1 MGDVGELAGGAPAA
15 DDAVCGAGADGEGGG
30 GGGVG
35 VDLAVEFGRKGF
47 EELLMME
54 GGAVRIGSGAAG

>member
-1 MGDVGELAGGAPAA
+1 MGDVGELAGGAPTA
-15 DDAVCGAGADGEGGG
+15 DDAVGGAGADGEG

-47 EELLMME
+47 EVYSVSYGMKRTRPLDTFH
-54 GGAVRIGSGAAG
+54 R